1 MPLELT
7 RDGRVLASNLGREFI
22 TREELLAQLRQQGVE
37 RPEEVRLAVMESDGR
52 ISVLPREQDRH
63 QWPRERPET

>member
-1 MPLELT
+1 MLEP
-7 RDGRVLASNLGREFI
+7 NLGREFV

-52 ISVLPREQDRH
+52 ISVLPWDGEHH
-63 QWPRERPET
+63 QPARERSAT